1 MVPVSLFRS
10 FCAYNLCASGVV
22 NVCFLLGGGVTIWSF
37 RTITIWRSDKNVTGI
52 MPKIK
57 LKTKMSFHLELVTPE
72 REEVSQLI
80 KMIML
85 EFLPIIILFT
95 AG

>member
-1 MVPVSLFRS
+1 
-10 FCAYNLCASGVV
+10 
-22 NVCFLLGGGVTIWSF
+22 
-37 RTITIWRSDKNVTGI
+37 

-57 LKTKMSFHLELVTPE
+57 LNTKLSFHLELVTPN

-95 AG
+95 AYGGSFIMLRAPYDTC